1 MILKTVKNIKL
12 KIRVVIVLI
21 MVGVKLPAQE
31 PLTLLQA
38 IKTGL
43 ENNYSIQIQENQIE
57 ISENNNTIG
66 NAGFLPS
73 VDLNATQNNVYN
85 TGKQELSSGSER
97 EFSGS
102 RNTTLTAGVG
112 LGWTLFDGFSMFI
125 NKNQLELYEAMSN
138 TELRMVVEN
147 TVSAIM
153 LNYYGIV
160 QQQKLIGVLKDA
172 VNLSLTRK
180 QLAQTRISIG
190 SGSKLM
196 LLQSTVDLN
205 ADSTR
210 LLQELAQLKNI
221 KADLNKLL
229 GISPEHAF
237 MLTDSI
243 SLNNMLQY
251 NDLKSKALAQN
262 TSLELAQKNQ
272 AISVLNLKNSKSLR
286 YPWLNFNAGYNYNLF
301 SSETSYAKYNRSYGP
316 SFGLSLSY
324 NLFNGFNTNRQIKNA
339 GIEVGMS
346 EILFKD
352 TDLGL
357 QTDLYKLYNDYESNL
372 DVVNLEL
379 VNQDVARE
387 NVEIA
392 IEMYKIG
399 TINDIELREIQ
410 KKFLEAQYQLLLAQ
424 FQAKLA
430 EIELLRISGEL
441 HKTFAD

>member
-1 MILKTVKNIKL
+1 MILKTVKNLEL

-21 MVGVKLPAQE
+21 VAGGNLPAQE

-43 ENNYSIQIQENQIE
+43 ENNYSIQIQENQVE

-73 VDLNATQNNVYN
+73 VNLNASQNNVYN
-85 TGKQELSSGSER
+85 TGKQELSSGAER
-97 EFSGS
+97 EFTGS

-125 NKNQLELYEAMSN
+125 NKNQLEIYEAMSN
-138 TELRMVVEN
+138 TELRMLVEN

-160 QQQKLIGVLKDA
+160 QQQKLIGVLYDA
-172 VNLSLTRK
+172 VNLSMTRK
-180 QLAQTRISIG
+180 QLAQARISIG

-210 LLQELAQLKNI
+210 LLQELAQLKNL

-229 GISPEHAF
+229 CITPEHTF
-237 MLTDSI
+237 LLTDSI
-243 SLNNMLQY
+243 TLNNLLRY
-251 NDLKSKALAQN
+251 DDLISKALAQN

-272 AISVLNLKNSKSLR
+272 AISALNLQNSKSLR
-286 YPWLNFNAGYNYNLF
+286 YPWLNFNAGYNYSLF

-316 SFGLSLSY
+316 SFGFTLSY

-339 GIEVGMS
+339 GIDLDMS
-346 EILFKD
+346 EILVKE

-357 QTDLYKLYNDYESNL
+357 QTDLYKLYNDYQSNL
-372 DVVNLEL
+372 DVVKLEL
-379 VNQDVARE
+379 ENQDVARE
-387 NVEIA
+387 NVDIA

-410 KKFLEAQYQLLLAQ
+410 KKFLEAQYQLLLSQ

-441 HKTFAD
+441 HKTLTR